1 MSVRMTHPDLPG
13 LSITVLDPAALVIY
27 ERSGWRL
34 TEGTDRPATA
44 EPPAW
49 APPGLIEIVHPS
61 SGAHVN
67 VPSEAVPTYRQ
78 SGWLTRAEH
87 EANQSEAAARA
98 AAETKPKAAKAAA
111 PKEE

>member
-1 MSVRMTHPDLPG
+1 MTVRMVHPDLPG
-13 LSITVLDPAALVIY
+13 QPINANEAAVVIH

-34 TEGTDRPATA
+34 ENEKDRPAVQ

-49 APPGLIEIVHPS
+49 APAGLVEIVHPS

-67 VPSEAVPTYRQ
+67 VPEGAVSTYRP

-87 EANQSEAAARA
+87 EANQAEAAARA
-98 AAETKPKAAKAAA
+98 AAEIKPKAAKAAA
-111 PKEE
+111 SKEE